1 MPAVGSGAR
10 SSPGLGPTEP
20 TETRTATWASSAWA
34 QALEPTAHSRG
45 PGRPRA
51 PESSPSDLLLSGR
64 ATPHFVLLPL
74 PVPSSGGLLGGHEK
88 FLNKCVEH
96 RVPSAP
102 GTRGDSEPNGRWG
115 DGSGLVACS
124 EHLCR
129 KPQEANLTRKTAELP
144 SVPNST

>member
-1 MPAVGSGAR
+1 MPAAGSSAR
-10 SSPGLGPTEP
+10 ISPGLGSTEP
-20 TETRTATWASSAWA
+20 TETHTATWASSGRAR
-34 QALEPTAHSRG
+34 ALEPTAHSRG
-45 PGRPRA
+45 PGRLRA
-51 PESSPSDLLLSGR
+51 PESAPSDLLLSGR

-102 GTRGDSEPNGRWG
+102 GTRGDSGPNGRWG
-115 DGSGLVACS
+115 DIGLVACS
-124 EHLCR
+124 ERLCR
-129 KPQEANLTRKTAELP
+129 KPHEANLTRETAELP